1 MLEAE
6 KTLVLAEKGGQDDE
20 DNEVELLVAGKKF
33 RILATMNPGGDFGK
47 KEVNIKANW
56 KYDILLV
63 ILTVSWL
70 EVQCKNTSTCSGIQC
85 FLIGACHTALKDD
98 WDTPVLHH
106 FCVLSFWQY
115 CVNTEQNVKE
125 NLQALNTVGRLGYQ
139 NISSMWNVVHEAS
152 KSSPNMKL
160 R

>member
-47 KEVNIKANW
+47 KEVNIKANR

-63 ILTVSWL
+63 ILTVS
-70 EVQCKNTSTCSGIQC
+70 
-85 FLIGACHTALKDD
+85 
-98 WDTPVLHH
+98 
-106 FCVLSFWQY
+106 
-115 CVNTEQNVKE
+115 
-125 NLQALNTVGRLGYQ
+125 
-139 NISSMWNVVHEAS
+139 
-152 KSSPNMKL
+152 
-160 R
+160 